1 MKGRFF
7 AFTRA
12 LFGLGLFLLI
22 TTSCEIGLGA
32 AVDTEAPVASIL
44 APNVKEAISGDILVS
59 GTCSDDAK
67 MGHMMIVELLN
78 YETQQAVPQLTG
90 QTLPVTNGGTEWS
103 FSLKYCGDYK
113 YSFNGGEPFTLMD
126 GTYTL
131 TMIAVDASEQKRKS
145 GITARSFDV
154 DNTAPVFLLTKPNS
168 IDLDQACAFGQNVKI
183 KGSIADDHNIA
194 NMKITLYPYADGQ
207 IGSPIELAQDTFS
220 GFDVSDTSVTI
231 ADYAGDD
238 YLGDDANKTEV
249 ELNYERA
256 YDIETSGTQYFLLDI
271 TISDIAGNVT
281 NNVYIEEN
289 IKNALNNKGISE
301 ALTGAEMK
309 KILNG
314 SYGTDKMSAERQAIV
329 KSLLAGDAA
338 ENGVSKYWVSESK
351 PLALK
356 VNKANNPT
364 YQVLNATLIFDDEGM
379 LNAELWGDVN
389 VQSPVSILVQ
399 EGADGYGVDPSS
411 INVRIYQAPSSEMT
425 REEYAALIAGE
436 PLWSTEDSEE
446 TDADDDNYKKLT
458 VDKDDGRYVRDM
470 SDAVGSATYTLTLPT
485 EAGQVESGQY
495 YVLTVSG
502 EDVNGSD
509 LKSTSVYGFH
519 AKGDGNAPTFEAES
533 GAYVNYYASPFES
546 QIPAS
551 SYLFPLTVTDAL
563 EGDNSHY
570 KTTDGILV
578 KWELYKGHAASLDR
592 VSDLAKLNSGEIRG
606 SGDDASKFGTPV
618 LSGENTVYSYNLLLP
633 AFTMVDG
640 ESNYTYLISVKIKN
654 ASGESMS
661 KKYLLYVDGGK
672 PGLSINGFADGTLIL
687 ETVCQKVSG
696 DYFYSVGGTWSETN
710 GSGLKKLVYKKDSD
724 ATEYPVA
731 NFSTPVADT
740 LNWTV
745 SIPVNDSNATKYTFI
760 ATDDVGNE
768 SRMERNVRVDLGVPN
783 LTITPVTTSSDK
795 FNAEKV
801 YTVTATDT
809 YGMSD
814 LTVTARKNGTGDY
827 SGSHDGLLITPSSP
841 DANTKTAAVKFTPT
855 AADGLWDVRVVATDL
870 NGRSLTKNFGLIMDG
885 TKPEIQGTFTVNGY
899 DSVYTAD
906 SAGNYFKSNTLTLTG
921 KIKEETSGL
930 SKVYWRKIRSN
941 ETPPTA
947 SDLTNP
953 NTPSNGVISVTGK
966 SSGSNYVEFPLT
978 VTGFNDVSDGKYDV
992 IYLTAVDEAGNAS
1005 DVKHYNIKVDS
1016 SAPSLGTVGYDA
1028 GDGFKQIS
1036 GTVYHKGNTMTIY
1049 GLVSD
1054 SVTGLKNL
1062 SFSGISSPAITFSTD
1077 EVTGANYSTI
1087 DWTATTAND
1096 ATAIKSW
1103 KLEFTPTGSH
1113 TLTALAADN
1122 AGNPSSSLTVCKLE
1136 MDGTAPS
1143 ITDLNISSGDIIYDR
1158 RLSSNNLNNGTMDL
1172 TVSGKWSDADSGTN
1186 ILKYRTSDSDPWQV
1200 VTSAQKSKDVV
1211 GWTFS
1216 IAVSEGSGNKIELYV
1231 EDVAGNNAIV
1241 TLGNLTYDFSLPVI
1255 TLPVGLKSVYNKEDL
1270 SESPLSKTF
1279 SISANDGYLLESTV
1293 IKATKDGT
1301 TYESSDTVPG
1311 LTITNSTTETNS
1323 QTATIKFDSPAA
1335 DGTWSVSV
1343 VARDKAGQEVSKK
1356 FDVTIDGT
1364 DPEVSTTLNID
1375 GNAYSE
1381 TSYYNNT
1388 SLQFSG
1394 SVTENVEHGYVYY
1407 KLDYD
1412 NGNVTK
1418 PADLTA
1424 NHDDTLPLS
1433 GSGEKSFSATST
1445 KFQGNEA
1452 GKYNRLYIQA
1462 FDAAGNKSVVQ
1473 EFKVNVDLQEA
1484 NLNVKYFANGDV
1496 DPSEYS
1502 GQILSNRQKKL
1513 RIYGE
1518 VSDSDSGLNAIALRN
1533 NNSPITGNASISY
1546 TTENPADVV
1555 ALKAVSSW
1563 AALSDSNRKSV
1574 KWWKVE
1580 FESSKIPDGTV
1591 YVEATDVAG
1600 NKSTASF
1607 DLVIDSQAPTL
1618 HDVNLLGNAGA
1629 GVYLKDST
1637 YYVKKGIF
1645 TLSGVSMDNYAL
1657 SSTSY
1662 TLKKGTTDVGS
1673 GSSADSSWSFS
1684 LDLSD
1689 WNDKETGQI
1698 VVTSVD
1704 AAGTSTSEAA
1714 YTYNLVVDDVSPELL
1729 TNEYKVAYQYK
1740 GEDVLKDQFFFVGGK
1755 YSESSFAN
1763 ATALSVSGYYK
1774 EDGSGIKSVYY
1785 LVAENQSVS
1794 TDAQGNLI
1802 APAKTAEQVMTD
1814 AKHGIF
1820 SVATP
1825 GYEYPTY
1832 KGTEQKKY
1840 NLDGDLTPKVDASG
1854 EIETTRF
1861 EKSMYFNFK
1870 ETLAGFNRIDAANK
1884 RDVLYLV
1891 AEDYC
1896 GNLSAVKT
1904 AIINVDLDPASVETD
1919 VTDVVPTNGTADF
1932 TISGTAIDTLSGI
1945 QSVEFRV
1952 GPETVGGDKSTA
1964 YIFAYDDGSAYKKD
1978 VYSTEHIKVTD
1989 YLSNSRYASHGIVRF
2004 YTGSNTGL
2012 NFEKTVDF
2020 YRNDKNKWDGS
2031 TSFFLENGPQNLRW
2045 ELKITPNADW
2055 FTTDKLGQSPVVYA
2069 IIKDWADNVATY
2081 PVATLKLDTKKPTVT
2096 VTTPDK
2102 NKAVN
2107 GRVDFR
2113 GSVDEDNAPKSLKLY
2128 YWYGTGSAPT
2138 NIDGWTLFKG
2148 LTTDPDEADAD
2159 DKISL
2164 VNVSELYNFG
2174 IEGFD
2179 FNQFAVTSGSDAS
2192 TGSGYVILVATDM
2205 AGNTS
2210 INTTSVSLANAIKY
2224 DVDRD
2229 TDRPTISFN
2238 ELTGSSGYTQK
2249 YRVNI
2254 GGIVSDDDAVA
2265 EVKISSTAIDTSEG
2279 WASVPSLIS
2288 SSGASTVSFDY
2299 TPSDSSD
2306 GPKTLY
2312 IYVKDSQG
2320 GEFWTGNSV
2329 SWMQPKVKYAGSTS
2343 ETSLSNVISYSFD
2356 SKAPS
2361 ASVTMSVGSDKTGT
2375 FETPSGISRVGGT
2388 TRKWVVLKVNAG
2400 DENGIAS
2407 VVGKFSG
2414 SETDYNF
2421 KAPDTEDGAGD
2432 WTCEIDAGT
2441 QSGQKIFNIT
2451 VTDGSGFT
2459 TQRQVSF
2466 IFDNAGPKVT
2476 MITTTSLTTA
2486 LDGAAEIIGTTT
2498 DEEGSGIVDLRHLV
2512 LTNEMADLS
2521 DGDLIY
2527 NFNNMSSAER
2537 TAQNQD
2543 TEHSYFNW
2551 LFKPKFPA
2559 GTTGGVADYSSFRYN
2574 GDIYKLVIAF
2584 YAKDELGNVEITKKD
2599 LYYNPFADRP
2609 SAAILFP
2616 EPADGDFDA
2625 SMSGA
2630 VRISGSAT
2638 DNEVVAAVYLQVAFG
2653 HSSQKKDSDGIEAM
2667 SDGLSGEG
2675 EIWDKEAFLTA
2686 CPDFDRS
2693 TVFDKT
2699 NFPGVNDD
2707 LFEAD
2712 PNFWGIKVT
2721 STDNWYIT
2729 LNKSREFQNSAAAD
2743 PGDVGTYTI
2752 WIRAAAMDKDGLL
2765 GSWSTPLPLSLN
2777 PNAPSIGTSFA
2788 PYVQLY
2794 TDSNYAT
2801 ASSQI
2806 PYTPDMWISG
2816 PAKLVT
2822 CAEHIN
2828 GISDI
2833 SFTVSGEGGN
2843 TAALGT
2849 VNALVN
2855 NDIKN
2860 ASVSPETEAGK
2871 SYWKIEIP
2879 LVTDGTG
2886 TSGERLVQV
2895 KATEGANNL
2904 HKTETYT
2911 FKFDNVAPSLAD
2923 GFTLNDEIFVSGAK
2937 MQNSNLRL
2945 TVGGKVDDAD
2955 SGLEKLLFY
2964 FIRDNTIYNPIVSG
2978 SEIPVAGLD
2987 SFTSG
2992 GKTLYGKNQDIVW
3005 SDEYNFTTSE
3015 NDSHV
3020 RLGDAVKIGNR
3031 FYRIKNLSSSG
3042 VSLSVTIDKGIG
3054 DTAKAPT
3061 DAFFPYA
3068 QVVDNTGS
3076 ESIKEWTSTSHKF
3089 RNGDDGDT
3097 MPESISKTGSTFTWE
3112 ATLHGNYMKDGPI
3125 DLVAFAVDA
3134 AGNVG
3139 VSSIN
3144 GSLQN
3149 NPPRLAK
3156 VFLGTDLNHDNRYS
3170 DFEFE
3175 QYDLFGVTGS
3185 YQEAYNL
3192 TTAGYKVMEGKVA
3205 VDSSRAA
3212 FVAKNTLAVYPEF
3225 TGNIAG
3231 PVKMVFTR
3239 KADTLGTHYTEEN
3252 STIVPLVQQ
3261 GTGTALIAPDAV
3273 LDSNNSAIKSGVYRV
3288 ENSALKGGNN
3298 NDDYELPS
3306 LLSFWDNTA
3315 GLTQGTDSQ
3324 YSVIRVS
3331 DLWLNLVD
3339 DADPAT
3345 EITPF
3350 YWKGQNDNSLYE
3362 NSTANGHIEL
3372 EEDWKTEG
3380 TPYNAD
3386 ATSGLTDGDPKV
3398 SGKIRIEG
3406 YATDDSMIEEL
3417 YVKIDNF
3424 TLGEG
3429 LGSGSGDAAGY
3440 VKVAGYNRNET
3451 EGAIGWETAAA
3462 TMDGAGWTF
3471 AVDPDDSGSYF
3482 GQSGHKV
3489 KWTLCLDTSKVS
3501 DMAQTDVVVSIMS
3514 KDIADHYVAQT
3525 YKMDI
3530 VPYITSVK
3538 TVLSKK
3544 TSKANS
3550 TEYDRTALGHY
3561 PVQVYGGV
3569 GETISINGFN
3579 IPAGKT
3585 LQIATDRASGEM
3597 SVVVKGVESI
3607 NNMNNNDSHG
3617 SYDGGSDTTLH
3628 GYITTPSTIPPSGD
3642 YELYSNFYNRCPNG
3656 MNNNTLTDDVYLDV
3670 WKINNQAAVGENGK
3684 GVLRDLVMK
3693 VNPASK
3699 MLGFAFV
3706 NGSTRFSLPN
3716 GSENSNELW
3725 YGDFDT
3731 FSAVSLAFDSDGN
3744 SYGTA
3749 AGGDIAGGDSPSV
3762 AFYKFMT
3769 SRWRHPEPHNRNGS
3783 NYQNTGRE
3791 VTLHANAIEKIGQKG
3806 TKGDAAKENIINKRR
3821 IKSPSLATHKYGEEN
3836 GHALTNVY
3844 LAYYDEINAEVRFK
3858 WDLIKTDFDTN
3869 GSKTGDTAAP
3879 AYYAKEVTGC
3889 KQNTGYLAHIH
3900 SRGLGTDDRNKYNND
3915 YVQLIAE
3922 TLDSGDSGVTLGKA
3936 GPYVSLD
3943 VIPGNGGADTV
3954 VLVWFDGTDTQYTYS
3969 TNITSSKPSNMKGN
3983 ATGCI
3988 NTNFTKKVGSIT
4000 TYWQPAKKI
4009 FSGAGAFCKVVADGN
4024 GGVHIAAQDSVNG
4037 NLRYAYLPS
4046 ANASYNES
4054 KNSVVVDSSGIVGSQ
4069 LTMDVALDGSG
4080 TNAKAVPYIS
4090 YYAGSMPKIAYCP
4103 EGFNSATLSA
4113 EGSSLDAGAE
4123 NNLFTGKWECSY
4135 VPTSSKVPED
4145 RINVGLW
4152 KGNGGVIANSDSSTV
4167 SSYSTSDNT
4176 GVCYGNGTAN
4186 PAVGYIRTYNA
4197 SRSYVETAQKQ

>member
-314 SYGTDKMSAERQAIV
+314 SYGTDKMSAERQAVV
-329 KSLLAGDAA
+329 KSLLAGDSA

-533 GAYVNYYASPFES
+533 GTYVNYYASPFES

-618 LSGENTVYSYNLLLP
+618 LSGENTVYSYNLPLP

-724 ATEYPVA
+724 ATEYPVS

-814 LTVTARKNGTGDY
+814 LTVTAKKNGTGDY

-906 SAGNYFKSNTLTLTG
+906 SADNYFKSNTLTLTG

-1005 DVKHYNIKVDS
+1005 DVKNYNIKVDS

-1062 SFSGISSPAITFSTD
+1062 SFSGINSPAITFSTD

-1122 AGNPSSSLTVCKLE
+1122 AGNPSSAITVCKLE

-1158 RLSSNNLNNGTMDL
+1158 RLSSNALNNGTMDL

-1241 TLGNLTYDFSLPVI
+1241 TLDNLTYDFSLPVI

-1364 DPEVSTTLNID
+1364 NPEVSTTLNIG

-1412 NGNVTK
+1412 NGDVTK

-1513 RIYGE
+1513 TIYGE

-1574 KWWKVE
+1574 KWWKAE

-1662 TLKKGTTDVGS
+1662 TLKKGTTNVGS
-1673 GSSADSSWSFS
+1673 GSSTDSSWSFS

-1794 TDAQGNLI
+1794 TDAQGNLT

-1840 NLDGDLTPKVDASG
+1840 NLSGDLTPVVDASG

-1964 YIFAYDDGSAYKKD
+1964 YIYAYDDDSAYKKD

-1989 YLSNSRYASHGIVRF
+1989 YLSNSRYASHGIARF
-2004 YTGSNTGL
+2004 YTGSNSGL

-2020 YRNDKNKWDGS
+2020 YRDDKNKWDGS
-2031 TSFFLENGPQNLRW
+2031 TSFFLENGPQDLRW

-2312 IYVKDSQG
+2312 IYVRDSQG

-2329 SWMQPKVKYAGSTS
+2329 LWMQPKVKYAGSAS
-2343 ETSLSNVISYSFD
+2343 ETSLSDVISYSFD

-2414 SETDYNF
+2414 SETDHNF

-2498 DEEGSGIVDLRHLV
+2498 DEEGSEIVDLRHLV

-2527 NFNNMSSAER
+2527 NFNNMSSAEK

-2667 SDGLSGEG
+2667 SDGLSGED

-2693 TVFDKT
+2693 TVFDRA
-2699 NFPGVNDD
+2699 NFPGVNED

-2752 WIRAAAMDKDGLL
+2752 WIRAAAMDGNGLL

-2860 ASVSPETEAGK
+2860 NSSVSSETEAGK

-2879 LVTDGTG
+2879 LVTDGDG
-2886 TSGERLVQV
+2886 TAGERLVQV

-2904 HKTETYT
+2904 YKTETYT
-2911 FKFDNVAPSLAD
+2911 FKFDNVAPSLTD
-2923 GFTLNDEIFVSGAK
+2923 GFTLNDETFESGAK

-3005 SDEYNFTTSE
+3005 TDEYNFTTSE

-3031 FYRIKNLSSSG
+3031 FYKIRNLTSG
-3042 VSLSVTIDKGIG
+3042 ETNLAVTIDKGIG

-3061 DAFFPYA
+3061 VAFFSYA

-3097 MPESISKTGSTFTWE
+3097 MPEAISKTGSTFTWE
-3112 ATLHGNYMKDGPI
+3112 ATLHGNNMKDGPI

-3156 VFLGTDLNHDNRYS
+3156 VFLGTDLNHDDRYS

-3212 FVAKNTLAVYPEF
+3212 FIAKNTLAVYPEF

-3239 KADTLGTHYTEEN
+3239 KADTLGTHYTKDD

-3261 GTGTALIAPDAV
+3261 GTETALIAPVAA
-3273 LDSNNSAIKSGVYRV
+3273 LDSNNSAIKSGVYSV
-3288 ENSALKGGNN
+3288 ENSALTGSDTG
-3298 NDDYELPS
+3298 DDYVLPS
-3306 LLSFWDNTA
+3306 LLSFWDNTP

-3331 DLWLNLVD
+3331 DLRLNLVD
-3339 DADPAT
+3339 DANPAT

-3350 YWKGQNDNSLYE
+3350 YWKGQDDNSLYE
-3362 NSTANGHIEL
+3362 NSTSNGHIEL
-3372 EEDWKTEG
+3372 EADWATVTHTG
-3380 TPYNAD
+3380 TNA
-3386 ATSGLTDGDPKV
+3386 GLIDGDPKV

-3417 YVKIDNF
+3417 YVKIDHF
-3424 TLGEG
+3424 SLGEG
-3429 LGSGSGDAAGY
+3429 LGDGSGDAAGY
-3440 VKVAGYNRNET
+3440 VKVAGYNRDET
-3451 EGAIGWETAAA
+3451 EGAIGWKNAAA

-3471 AVDPDDSGSYF
+3471 AVNPDDSGSYF

-3501 DMAQTDVVVSIMS
+3501 NMAQTDVVVKVMS

-3525 YKMDI
+3525 YKMDV

-3585 LQIATDRASGEM
+3585 LQIAANRESGEM
-3597 SVVVKGVESI
+3597 SVVVNEVESI

-3617 SYDGGSDTTLH
+3617 SYDGGSDATLR
-3628 GYITTPSTIPPSGD
+3628 GYVTDPETIPPSGD

-3656 MNNNTLTDDVYLDV
+3656 VNNNTLTDDVYLDV
-3670 WKINNQAAVGENGK
+3670 WKINNEAAVGQGGK
-3684 GVLRDLVMK
+3684 GKLQDLVMK
-3693 VNPASK
+3693 VNPNGG

-3706 NGSTRFSLPN
+3706 NGSTRFSMPN
-3716 GSENSNELW
+3716 GTTNSNEIW
-3725 YGDFDT
+3725 YGDYDT
-3731 FSAVSLAFDSDGN
+3731 YSAVALDFDDLGN
-3744 SYGTA
+3744 AYATGCC
-3749 AGGDIAGGDSPSV
+3749 GDINSRGEPS
-3762 AFYKFMT
+3762 ASCYNFLT
-3769 SRWRHPEPHNRNGS
+3769 SRWGHPTPANGNGKS
-3783 NYQNTGRE
+3783 GTNSLRLDE
-3791 VTLHANAIEKIGQKG
+3791 IGQRG
-3806 TKGDAAKENIINKRR
+3806 TKGTANNEKNIDKRR
-3821 IKSPSLATHKYGEEN
+3821 IKSPSMAVHHYN
-3836 GHALTNVY
+3836 GTEASAKTRVY
-3844 LAYYDEINAEVRFK
+3844 LAYYDGINQEVRFK
-3858 WDLIKTDFDTN
+3858 WGDVTSN
-3869 GSKTGDTAAP
+3869 GKSSSVYLNDKADGILKNDE
-3879 AYYAKEVTGC
+3879 YYNANFEQV
-3889 KQNTGYLAHIH
+3889 
-3900 SRGLGTDDRNKYNND
+3900 
-3915 YVQLIAE
+3915 IAE
-3922 TLDSGDSGVTLGKA
+3922 TFSDDLLALKNTNPTNLTAGKTLGTA
-3936 GPYVSLD
+3936 DEYVSLD
-3943 VIPGNGGADTV
+3943 YIPGETAGEDIV
-3954 VLVWFDGTDTQYTYS
+3954 VLVWFDGKDTKYTYS
-3969 TNITSSKPSNMKGN
+3969 KSIWTSSPTNLKGN
-3983 ATGCI
+3983 GTTNKDVYSGGIYTDTTGGKTI
-3988 NTNFTKKVGSIT
+3988 NNYWADPIT
-4000 TYWQPAKKI
+4000 I
-4009 FSGAGAFCKVVADGN
+4009 FSGFGAFCKVAVDAN
-4024 GGVHIAAQDSVNG
+4024 KGVHIVAQDPANG
-4037 NLRYAYLPS
+4037 DLNYAYLGDHTNGAVTYS
-4046 ANASYNES
+4046 A
-4054 KNSVVVDSSGIVGSQ
+4054 KVDSYGSVGSQ
-4069 LTMDVALDGSG
+4069 LTLDVG
-4080 TNAKAVPYIS
+4080 TANGKVIPYIS
-4090 YYAGSMPKIAYCP
+4090 YYAGSLPKLAYFP
-4103 EGFNSATLSA
+4103 G
-4113 EGSSLDAGAE
+4113 GVAGMTNGVAGTDG
-4123 NNLFTGKWECSY
+4123 NLFTGRWECSY

-4145 RINVGLW
+4145 RINVALN
-4152 KGNGGVIANSDSSTV
+4152 KDNSGVIQVIPSGSS
-4167 SSYSTSDNT
+4167 SSNGTT
-4176 GVCYGNGTAN
+4176 GQCYGNGTAN
-4186 PAVGYIRTYNA
+4186 PVVGYVRKTTSAIYN
-4197 SRSYVETAQKQ
+4197 VETAQKQ